1 MEVWENPHLLAHAPT
16 AILIL
21 KNTLVFLQLVR
32 WFNRVVIYYIV
43 SKAVVLHFC
52 LPGLII

>member
-1 MEVWENPHLLAHAPT
+1 MEVWENRHLSAHAPT

-21 KNTLVFLQLVR
+21 KNPLVFLQLVR
-32 WFNRVVIYYIV
+32 WFNRVIIYYIV